1 MHKIQVALLASSW
14 AYSIFYFFKRL
25 GPFGLLLL
33 GTLDSSFLFLPFGND
48 LLLIALV
55 SSSGSSLEWILDVSA
70 SAVGSVIGVLLID
83 LLMRKTGESGL
94 RRFVKPKRIEQL
106 KAKMENNA
114 GWAVFLATLVPPPF
128 PFTPVVMTASAFQV
142 SRKQLLGSVLLGRI
156 MRFGLEAVL
165 AIYFGQKL
173 LKYMNS
179 ALLEYFVYGF
189 VTIASV
195 GSMLSIMKWVHKGGT
210 QTGTSHDGAMKTTA
224 RH

>member
-1 MHKIQVALLASSW
+1 VHKIQLALLASSW
-14 AYSIFYFFKRL
+14 AYSIFYFFRRL

-55 SSSGSSLEWILDVSA
+55 SSSGSRLEWILYVSA

-83 LLMRKTGESGL
+83 LPMRKAGESGL
-94 RRFVKPKRIEQL
+94 RRFVKPKRIKQL
-106 KAKMENNA
+106 EAKMENNA

-142 SRKQLLGSVLLGRI
+142 SRKKLLGSVLLGRI
-156 MRFGLEAVL
+156 MRFGLEAML
-165 AIYFGQKL
+165 AIYFHQKL
-173 LKYMNS
+173 LRYMNS
-179 ALLEYFVYGF
+179 DLLEYLVYGF

-195 GSMLSIMKWVHKGGT
+195 GSVFSILKWVHKGGSL
-210 QTGTSHDGAMKTTA
+210 TGTSHEGATKTTA